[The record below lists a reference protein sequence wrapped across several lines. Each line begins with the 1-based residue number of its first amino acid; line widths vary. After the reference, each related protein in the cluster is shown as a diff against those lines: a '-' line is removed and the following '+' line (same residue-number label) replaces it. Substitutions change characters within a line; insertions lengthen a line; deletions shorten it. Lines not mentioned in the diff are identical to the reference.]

1 MHLLETRSLRVAI
14 GNTRVC
20 HALDFSIDGGDR
32 YCILGRNGTGKTTLL
47 HTLAGLR
54 SPLSG
59 DIRLNSE
66 SLQQL
71 PRKTIARHIGLLF
84 QDHHDAFPAS
94 VIETVLSGRHPW
106 IGPLQWESEQDV
118 TLAREALRA
127 VELDDME
134 QRIVSTLSGGERR
147 RLGIACLLTQNPQL
161 QLLDEPTNHLDIHHQ
176 IRMLDLLQRQAEH
189 GHKALLL
196 VMHDIN
202 LALRYC
208 NRFLLLFGDGETAQ
222 GTAGEVLTHAHL
234 ERLYRHPLQAI
245 QGPHGTLWLPA

>member
-1 MHLLETRSLRVAI
+1 MHLLETSGLRVSI
-14 GNTRVC
+14 GTTRVC
-20 HALDFSIDGGDR
+20 DALDFSIDGGDR
-32 YCILGRNGTGKTTLL
+32 CCILGRNGTGKTTLL

-59 DIRLNSE
+59 DIRLNNE

-71 PRKTIARHIGLLF
+71 SRKTIARHIGLLF

-118 TLAREALRA
+118 ALAREALRA

-147 RLGIACLLTQNPQL
+147 RLGIACLLAQNPQL

-176 IRMLDLLQRQAEH
+176 IRMLDLLQRQAERD
-189 GHKALLL
+189 HKALLV

-222 GTAGEVLTHAHL
+222 GTASEVLTHTHL
-234 ERLYRHPLQAI
+234 ERLYQHPLQAV
-245 QGPHGTLWLPA
+245 QGPNGTLWLPG